1 MNAIKS
7 MFKIKKETSVKKY
20 YIESKQHKILNE
32 INEILSIDDQIQSST
47 QHKIFKSM
55 SKAINSRVRTI
66 EKICSN
72 PKYSIH
78 FVGAVGS
85 GKTTLISLILNLISK
100 QEEGSESKKIKDF
113 YMLPVDSGRTTLCE
127 MEIFPNEENVK
138 ILIEALEEKEF
149 DEKLGYFVDDFLNIR
164 IDDKVDNSNDTKS
177 EEKRAIQNMARL
189 TTDDEKN
196 YEEFKKQIHR
206 LENKKLDE
214 IRKESYDSKI
224 EYKNLIVELL
234 RGRINY
240 NDRKE
245 IQFDYNEEIDFK
257 DWFKKIII
265 DINYGKCALAPYPQK
280 IKIFINAKKY
290 LDAQIPYYI
299 KSIVDSRGL
308 DGGQR
313 SDVLENI
320 KEGNNIIIF
329 CGSVE
334 QYGNDDK
341 INDILKYAFPSGERD
356 YHKRAILLGLK
367 GVDQLENSK
376 KEEKIQDVK
385 RIFRTKH
392 IEFDE
397 EHFNFF
403 NSMEGIWTHKN
414 SIEKIDT
421 CEVECNVE
429 NFWSIIDELI
439 ASLYDEGNPDSYTN
453 QVNNSNR
460 RISSFKNS
468 KLDDFLKERIKE
480 CYDYTYKL
488 KQGFM
493 NKDIEEPLDI
503 LIKRSLYNTHPK
515 ALQCAIH
522 NNGRG
527 ISFDLFYDV
536 LYRSAEFYDNRL
548 SADLLTSKAKLI
560 EMVENIFKKDNKE
573 DIFNACESTILEE
586 IERIFKM
593 NRDNKTKQNYEYS
606 IKELKPVLP
615 PWDENNFTGSGCR
628 DRMASKIYM
637 IFEKY
642 PQIKTNLNSKKH
654 EEKFFHDLLLFLEVN

>member
-1 MNAIKS
+1 M
-7 MFKIKKETSVKKY
+7 
-20 YIESKQHKILNE
+20 
-32 INEILSIDDQIQSST
+32 
-47 QHKIFKSM
+47 
-55 SKAINSRVRTI
+55 
-66 EKICSN
+66 
-72 PKYSIH
+72 
-78 FVGAVGS
+78 
-85 GKTTLISLILNLISK
+85 
-100 QEEGSESKKIKDF
+100 
-113 YMLPVDSGRTTLCE
+113 
-127 MEIFPNEENVK
+127 
-138 ILIEALEEKEF
+138 
-149 DEKLGYFVDDFLNIR
+149 
-164 IDDKVDNSNDTKS
+164 
-177 EEKRAIQNMARL
+177 
-189 TTDDEKN
+189 
-196 YEEFKKQIHR
+196 
-206 LENKKLDE
+206 
-214 IRKESYDSKI
+214 
-224 EYKNLIVELL
+224 
-234 RGRINY
+234 
-240 NDRKE
+240 
-245 IQFDYNEEIDFK
+245 
-257 DWFKKIII
+257 
-265 DINYGKCALAPYPQK
+265 
-280 IKIFINAKKY
+280 
-290 LDAQIPYYI
+290 
-299 KSIVDSRGL
+299 
-308 DGGQR
+308 
-313 SDVLENI
+313 
-320 KEGNNIIIF
+320 
-329 CGSVE
+329 
-334 QYGNDDK
+334 
-341 INDILKYAFPSGERD
+341 
-356 YHKRAILLGLK
+356 K

-586 IERIFKM
+586 IERIFK
-593 NRDNKTKQNYEYS
+593 RVKTC
-606 IKELKPVLP
+606 IAAL
-615 PWDENNFTGSGCR
+615 G
-628 DRMASKIYM
+628 
-637 IFEKY
+637 
-642 PQIKTNLNSKKH
+642 
-654 EEKFFHDLLLFLEVN
+654 

>member
-1 MNAIKS
+1 MNKD
-7 MFKIKKETSVKKY
+7 
-20 YIESKQHKILNE
+20 YIERKQHKILNE
-32 INEILSIDDQIQSST
+32 INEILSTDDQIQSST

-55 SKAINSRVRTI
+55 SKAINNRVSTI
-66 EKICSN
+66 KKICSN
-72 PKYSIH
+72 PEYSIH

-100 QEEGSESKKIKDF
+100 QKEGSESKKIKDF

-138 ILIEALEEKEF
+138 ILIDALEENEF
-149 DEKLGYFVDDFLNIR
+149 DEKLGYFVDDFLNIM
-164 IDDKVDNSNDTKS
+164 IDDKLDDSNDTKS

-189 TTDDEKN
+189 TPDDEKT
-196 YEEFKKQIHR
+196 YEEFKKQIHI
-206 LENKKLDE
+206 LENKELDE
-214 IRKESYDSKI
+214 IRNEPYDNKI

-240 NDRKE
+240 SDRKE
-245 IQFDYNEEIDFK
+245 IQFDYNEEVDFE

-265 DINYGKCALAPYPQK
+265 DINYGKCALAPYPKK

-290 LDAQIPYYI
+290 LDAQIPDYI

-341 INDILKYAFPSGERD
+341 INDILKYSFPSGERD

-367 GVDQLENSK
+367 GVDQLENLK

-385 RIFRTKH
+385 RIFKTKC
-392 IEFDE
+392 IEFDDA
-397 EHFNFF
+397 HFKFF
-403 NSMEGIWTHKN
+403 NSMEGIRTYKN
-414 SIEKIDT
+414 SIERMDKI
-421 CEVECNVE
+421 EVEHNVK
-429 NFWSIIDELI
+429 NFWSIIDKLI
-439 ASLYDEGNPDSYTN
+439 TSLYDEGNPTSYTN
-453 QVNNSNR
+453 QVNDNNR
-460 RISSFKNS
+460 KISSFRSS
-468 KLDDFLKERIKE
+468 KLDNLLKERIKK
-480 CYDYTYKL
+480 CYEYTDKL
-488 KQGFM
+488 KQDFI
-493 NKDIEEPLDI
+493 NKDVEKPLDI
-503 LIKRSLYNTHPK
+503 LIKNSLFATHPK
-515 ALQCAIH
+515 ALQCAIR
-522 NNGRG
+522 NNGCG

-536 LYRSAEFYDNRL
+536 LYRSAEFYDNRF
-548 SADLLTSKAKLI
+548 SADLLTTKSNLI
-560 EMVENIFKKDNKE
+560 EMVENIFEKDNKE

-593 NRDNKTKQNYEYS
+593 DRDNKTKENYEYS
-606 IKELKPVLP
+606 IRELKPVLP
-615 PWDENNFTGSGCR
+615 HWDENNFTGSGCR
-628 DRMASKIYM
+628 NRMAYEIYM

-642 PQIKTNLNSKKH
+642 PQIKTDLNSKKH